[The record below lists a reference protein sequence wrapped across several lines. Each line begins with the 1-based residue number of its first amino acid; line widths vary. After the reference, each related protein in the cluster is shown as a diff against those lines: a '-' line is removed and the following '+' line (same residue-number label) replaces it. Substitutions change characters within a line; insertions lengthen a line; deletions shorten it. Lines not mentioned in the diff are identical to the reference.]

1 MKSPERPAGSGASGI
16 DASVS
21 LPLCRDRGAMVGVV
35 VSGDGKGLNHLNATE
50 TRSR

>member
-21 LPLCRDRGAMVGVV
+21 LPLWRDRGAMVGVV
-35 VSGDGKGLNHLNATE
+35 VPGDGIGLEPLK
-50 TRSR
+50 RD